1 MLKLA
6 QQQVDEI
13 FAHARASLPNE
24 CCGLLGGRDDSVSS
38 IYKSKNIAAK
48 PLVEYEAA
56 PEDLFRAQKLMRERG
71 ETLVGIYHS
80 HPRQS
85 EPVPSETDVRRAF
98 YPLAV
103 YFIVGFQNEE
113 PVLRAFRIYEAE
125 QRWTPVRFEILEC

>member
-1 MLKLA
+1 MIKLTRE
-6 QQQVDEI
+6 QIDEI

-24 CCGLLGGRDDSVSS
+24 CCGLLGGRDNFVNS
-38 IYKSKNIAAK
+38 IYKSKNIAAD

-56 PEDLFRAQKLMRERG
+56 PQDLFRAQKMMRERG

-98 YPLAV
+98 YEQAV
-103 YFIVGFQNEE
+103 YFIVGFQNEKA
-113 PVLRAFRIYEAE
+113 VLRAFRIYEAE
-125 QRWTPVRFEILEC
+125 RRWALAQFEILAR

>member
-13 FAHARASLPNE
+13 FTHARASLPNE
-24 CCGLLGGRDDSVSS
+24 CCGLLGGRDDFVSS
-38 IYKSKNIAAK
+38 IYKSKNITAN

-80 HPRQS
+80 HPQQS
-85 EPVPSETDVRRAF
+85 EPVPSETDVRCAF
-98 YPLAV
+98 YPQAV

-113 PVLRAFRIYEAE
+113 SVLRAFRIYAAE